1 MKARLANSG
10 EIQQT
15 LRRHGL
21 RADKKLGQ
29 NFLSDQ
35 TALQNIV
42 AAAQPQPDDL
52 ILEIGPGLGGLSRHL
67 ARSGCKKVLAVEL
80 DRRFAPLL
88 SKLEQEYA
96 CFEVIYQD
104 ILKADLE
111 KATNGEPFKVV
122 ANLPYY
128 ITTPVLMRFLES
140 GLAWERLVVMV
151 QGEVA
156 GRMVSPPGGRSYGAL
171 SVAVQY
177 RSDARIVLAV
187 PPDAFVPP
195 PAVESAVVVCQKR
208 PAALNVGNET
218 LFFQIVRAAFSQ
230 RRKIAANSLRNMGLT
245 PEQTA
250 AWLKAAGID
259 GQRRAETLS
268 LEDFARLEN
277 TFAKWR

>member
-1 MKARLANSG
+1 MREHSAESG
-10 EIQQT
+10 EILQV
-15 LRRHGL
+15 LRRLGI

-29 NFLSDQ
+29 NFLLDQ
-35 TALQNIV
+35 TILQNIV
-42 AAAQPQPDDL
+42 AAAQPQPDDC
-52 ILEIGPGLGGLSRHL
+52 ILEIGPGLGGLSRCL

-88 SKLEQEYA
+88 SALECEYA
-96 CFEVIYQD
+96 SFEVIYQD

-111 KATNGEPFKVV
+111 KITSGQSFKVV

-151 QGEVA
+151 QNEVA
-156 GRMVSPPGGRSYGAL
+156 GRMVSPPGGRTYGAL

-177 RSDARIVLAV
+177 RADARIVLTA
-187 PPDAFVPP
+187 PPAAFIPP
-195 PAVESAVVVCQKR
+195 PAVDSAVVLCQKR
-208 PAALNVGNET
+208 PAALNVHNEA

-230 RRKIAANSLRNMGLT
+230 RRKIIANSLRNMGLT

-250 AWLKAAGID
+250 AWLKAAEID

-277 TFAKWR
+277 AFGKWR

>member
-1 MKARLANSG
+1 VKARLANSG